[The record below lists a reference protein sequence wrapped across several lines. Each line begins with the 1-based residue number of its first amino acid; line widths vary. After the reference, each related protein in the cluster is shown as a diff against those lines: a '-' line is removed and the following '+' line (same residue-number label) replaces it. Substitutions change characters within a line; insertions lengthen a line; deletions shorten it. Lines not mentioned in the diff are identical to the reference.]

1 MQPNFLVRI
10 LYVIPLRPKL
20 RAGFLLATLS
30 NGCTKEKYKMKPD
43 FLHDSKPSG
52 LSMGVL

>member
-10 LYVIPLRPKL
+10 LYVIPLRPKF

-30 NGCTKEKYKMKPD
+30 NDCTKEKHKMKPD